1 MDWLFDNSLA
11 DLHGPQFLFLY
22 AVFAG
27 ILVIAAVF
35 FVDMQDRTGGMAP
48 PPTPRDAD
56 PYELAYLRGG
66 ANEVIRTA
74 IYALRQKHLIEIA
87 EKGRIKV
94 TGVGPGSLELTRL
107 ERRVYEAILPAP
119 LISQLFKTLPE
130 NVDRLCAPYRQRLS
144 AEQLLSPPEVKRA
157 AHNAL
162 AVGIGL
168 LVALAAYKIAAAVM
182 HGRSNLGFLIIE
194 TVASCFVLYGLI
206 QRTASGNAS
215 KRGKALLSQIQLAY
229 SGHAAAAFG
238 GGAADRNSG
247 AALGASALFMVGLF
261 GFGILKGTPDAA
273 LAQQFAASRSG
284 DGGGGCGSS
293 GGCGGGGGGCGG
305 CGGGD

>member
-48 PPTPRDAD
+48 PPTPSDAD
-56 PYELAYLRGG
+56 PYELAFLRGG

-74 IYALRQKHLIEIA
+74 IYALRQKGLIEIV
-87 EKGRIKV
+87 EKGRIKA
-94 TGVGPGSLELTRL
+94 TGVDPGSFELTRL
-107 ERRVYEAILPAP
+107 ERRVCEAILPAP
-119 LISQLFKTLPE
+119 LISQLFKNLPE
-130 NVDRLCAPYRQRLS
+130 YVDRLCAPYRLRLS
-144 AEQLLSPPEVKRA
+144 AEQLLSPPEVRRA
-157 AHNAL
+157 AHYAL

-194 TVASCFVLYGLI
+194 TAASCFVLYWLV

-238 GGAADRNSG
+238 GAADRNAG

-284 DGGGGCGSS
+284 DGGGGCGSG

-305 CGGGD
+305 CGGGGD